1 MRAVGLL
8 WKLLVVLDACRAD
21 VVTRGQQLAIAED
34 GRERVIQLMRYA
46 RNQLADGGHLLALN
60 QLFLRPA
67 EIFIGLPRLLVQ
79 ERFLDGGGKLRAGR
93 GQQVQIGGGEFD
105 ERPASHHQASQD
117 AAPGPQEHP
126 PSYLNSPL
134 FVAIPEDRWKRQ
146 TL

>member
-46 RNQLADGGHLLALN
+46 RNQLSDGGHLLALN

-67 EIFIGLPRLLVQ
+67 EIFIGLPRFLVQ

-93 GQQVQIGGGEFD
+93 GQQGQIGGSGFD
-105 ERPASHHQASQD
+105 ERPGSHHPASED
-117 AAPGPQEHP
+117 AALGPPDP
-126 PSYLNSPL
+126 PASYSDSL
-134 FVAIPEDRWKRQ
+134 
-146 TL
+146 